1 MMTSRQIAL
10 VKQSFRSIE
19 PVIDDAAILFYERL
33 FEIDRSVPRLF
44 HKSPREEA
52 RLLAETFPRIV
63 DAIDHPAQLRVAAE
77 VLGPRCAGCG
87 VRDQHYEAV
96 GQALLWTLANGLND
110 AFTSEVRNA
119 WIAAYGRLAFTVQRA
134 AARCRVDVHV
144 KGSAQRAHE
153 VDARC

>member
-1 MMTSRQIAL
+1 MMTARQISL

-44 HKSPREEA
+44 RKSPREEA
-52 RLLAETFPRIV
+52 RLLAETLPGIV
-63 DAIDHPAQLRVAAE
+63 NAIDHPAQLRVAAE

-87 VRDQHYEAV
+87 VRDRHYEAV
-96 GQALLWTLANGLND
+96 GQALLWTLANGLHD
-110 AFTSEVRNA
+110 TFTPEVRDA
-119 WIAAYGRLAFTVQRA
+119 WMAAYGRLAFSVQRA
-134 AARCRVDVHV
+134 AARCRVDVQIE
-144 KGSAQRAHE
+144 GSAQLTHE